1 MEALIGREEEIREL
15 SRCMNSKRSEFV
27 VLYGRRRIGKTFLV
41 NSFFGN
47 SFFLSFTGSHRAGKA
62 RQLEMFAYTLQECGK
77 LKSKPMVDNWFH
89 AFDTLKT
96 LLKKKKTKTK
106 HVIFFDEMP
115 WIDRSRSDFLTALED
130 FWNGWAAQQGNIV
143 LVATGSATS
152 WMVNNLLKNQGGLY
166 NRVTSKI
173 HLRPF
178 TLKECESYLRH
189 HKCHW
194 DRYAITQY
202 YMYLGGV
209 PYYLSLLD
217 YDKSLEENVFKLF
230 FSVNSRLEN
239 EFDDLY
245 AVLFKNH
252 EKYIDIVRLLA
263 QNRQG
268 LSHSEIA
275 EKTSSGGGLT
285 KMLQNLMRCDFIM
298 AYKHY
303 GRKQRDTIYRLTD
316 FFTLF
321 YLHFVENAG
330 IQTNMNYWNQMLA
343 KQQVKVWQGLT
354 FELVGLMHVEQIK
367 RSLGISGI
375 LTEQSTW
382 RSSSEQEVENGKK
395 RRAQIDLVIE
405 RSDRQIHLCE
415 MKFSQELFV
424 IDKNYEQNLR
434 EKMTVFRMETKTKK
448 ALLTTFVTTYGIKN
462 NTHAG
467 IVASQVM
474 MDDLFM

>member
-1 MEALIGREEEIREL
+1 
-15 SRCMNSKRSEFV
+15 
-27 VLYGRRRIGKTFLV
+27 
-41 NSFFGN
+41 
-47 SFFLSFTGSHRAGKA
+47 
-62 RQLEMFAYTLQECGK
+62 
-77 LKSKPMVDNWFH
+77 
-89 AFDTLKT
+89 
-96 LLKKKKTKTK
+96 
-106 HVIFFDEMP
+106 
-115 WIDRSRSDFLTALED
+115 
-130 FWNGWAAQQGNIV
+130 
-143 LVATGSATS
+143 
-152 WMVNNLLKNQGGLY
+152 
-166 NRVTSKI
+166 
-173 HLRPF
+173 
-178 TLKECESYLRH
+178 
-189 HKCHW
+189 
-194 DRYAITQY
+194 
-202 YMYLGGV
+202 MYLGGV

-217 YDKSLEENVFKLF
+217 FDKSLEENVFNLF
-230 FSVNSRLEN
+230 FSANAKLEN
-239 EFDDLY
+239 EFNDLY
-245 AVLFKNH
+245 TVLFKNH

-275 EKTSSGGGLT
+275 ERTSSGGGLT
-285 KMLQNLMRCDFIM
+285 KMLQNLRLCDFIM

-303 GRKQRDTIYRLTD
+303 GRKHRDTIYRLTD

-330 IQTNMNYWNQMLA
+330 IQASTNYWNLMLA

-354 FELVGLMHVEQIK
+354 FELVGMMHVEQIK

-448 ALLTTFVTTYGIKN
+448 ALLTTFITTYGVKK
-462 NTHAG
+462 NTHSG
-467 IVASQVM
+467 IVATQVV
-474 MDDLFM
+474 MDDLFG